1 VLLFCVPF
9 LSDFKNNPDPHT
21 TGLGLIESFWCAR
34 IRVGAGP
41 DLASEFEQFDE
52 ENDGLLLLQWSPVN
66 VDAVCWLRAAEA
78 GSGGGGG
85 GGGGV
90 HSLKRIL
97 PFNETTIIDVTP

>member
-1 VLLFCVPF
+1 MFCVPF

-21 TGLGLIESFWCAR
+21 TGLGLIESLWCAQM
-34 IRVGAGP
+34 RVGTGP
-41 DLASEFEQFDE
+41 DIASEFEQFDE
-52 ENDGLLLLQWSPVN
+52 ENDGLLLLQWSPLN

-78 GSGGGGG
+78 GG